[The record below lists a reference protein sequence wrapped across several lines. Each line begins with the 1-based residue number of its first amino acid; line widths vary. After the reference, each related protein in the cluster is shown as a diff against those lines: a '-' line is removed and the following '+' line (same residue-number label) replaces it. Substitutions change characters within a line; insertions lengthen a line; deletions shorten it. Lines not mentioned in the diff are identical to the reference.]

1 MDSPFGRLNKPGIAC
16 ALRRA
21 VPCCMGYE
29 RNQGAIMNNLGKVL
43 IKMGLLSLLSVM
55 PLAAQMDNNGVE
67 FTASFP
73 FYAGDVQLPAG
84 NYKVVQLDQ
93 DLDVLQI
100 ENKDTLHSVL
110 VDFTPTESGLPHR
123 NSAVT
128 FEKYGDSDY
137 LDRVWI
143 EGEEYGISV
152 DPGRVETAAEA
163 NATQHVTAAS
173 GQ

>member
-1 MDSPFGRLNKPGIAC
+1 
-16 ALRRA
+16 
-21 VPCCMGYE
+21 
-29 RNQGAIMNNLGKVL
+29 MNNVGKAL

-55 PLAAQMDNNGVE
+55 PLAAQMDNGVD

-73 FYAGDVQLPAG
+73 FYAGDVKLPAG
-84 NYKVVQLDQ
+84 NYKVVRSD
-93 DLDVLQI
+93 DNADILQI
-100 ENKDTLHSVL
+100 ENKDDLHSVL
-110 VDFTPTESGLPHR
+110 VGFTPTESAVPHR
-123 NSAVT
+123 ESAVT
-128 FEKYGDSDY
+128 FEKYGDTDY

-163 NATQHVTAAS
+163 NATQHATAAG

>member
-1 MDSPFGRLNKPGIAC
+1 MNKVGT
-16 ALRRA
+16 
-21 VPCCMGYE
+21 
-29 RNQGAIMNNLGKVL
+29 VL

-55 PLAAQMDNNGVE
+55 PLAAQIDNGVD

-73 FYAGDVQLPAG
+73 FYAGDVKLPAG
-84 NYKVVQLDQ
+84 NYKVVQLD
-93 DLDVLQI
+93 DNSDILRV
-100 ENKDTLHSVL
+100 ENRDTLHSIF
-110 VDFTPTESGLPHR
+110 VDFTPTESALPHR

-128 FEKYGDSDY
+128 FEKYGDTDY

-152 DPGRVETAAEA
+152 DPGRIETAAEA
-163 NATQHVTAAS
+163 NVTQHATATG